1 MITLKDMSKQ
11 IKINMK
17 PSRRYDGM
25 KYRVKEMVQKLQKD
39 AEKRKEMM
47 ALYDDIRSFQD
58 CIDVMAENIWLCFVD
73 EEFYRY
79 HPTVA
84 VVGFAWYYGL
94 KEGII
99 PKDWPYDHV
108 VYLIRRKVIFRL
120 VEVQESFK

>member
-1 MITLKDMSKQ
+1 MGKD

-17 PSRRYDGM
+17 PSRKYDGM
-25 KYRVKEMVQKLQKD
+25 KYRVKEMLHGLQTD
-39 AEKRKEMM
+39 ADKRKSLM
-47 ALYDDIRSFQD
+47 AVYDDIKTFQD

-73 EEFYRY
+73 EEYYRY
-79 HPTVA
+79 HPSM
-84 VVGFAWYYGL
+84 VVLGFAWYYGL

-99 PKDWPYDHV
+99 PKDWPYDQV

>member
-1 MITLKDMSKQ
+1 MSKE
-11 IKINMK
+11 ININMK

-25 KYRVKEMVQKLQKD
+25 KYWVKEMVQKLQKD

-47 ALYDDIRSFQD
+47 AVYDDIRSFQD

-99 PKDWPYDHV
+99 PKDWPYDQV